1 MADVS
6 SARIPDFSSTPIRL
20 ENGLEG
26 SIMEFESGTPASWS
40 QIITRTGMTPA
51 TVHMQLFLP
60 STENNQPVVFL
71 IPGSTGINR
80 THVRHAN
87 SLTSIGIGAC
97 IVDSFGSRGIT
108 HTYHDQRQ
116 LTFSAGTYDLLRAAA
131 TLMHDDRVNA
141 QAFGAMGPSRGGTSV
156 LQAAMTPLA
165 ESVLGRGNAFRAVLP
180 MYPSGIFQF
189 MTPHTG
195 KTSIRITMGDSDK
208 WTLLSA
214 TQGYYNAIRLCGGDI
229 ELKVWR
235 DAEHSFDRP
244 EVPLT
249 FIPDGVESTRAPVY
263 YLDEHANFYDLYSGK
278 PNPSLTETELRAE
291 IHERFGHEGCTLGSK
306 LGQPEQFTED
316 MLNFFRRKLLAT
328 HF

>member
-1 MADVS
+1 MADVN
-6 SARIPDFSSTPIRL
+6 SARIQDFSGTPIRL

-26 SIMEFESGTPASWS
+26 SIMAFESATPASWS
-40 QIITRTGMTPA
+40 QIITRKGLTP
-51 TVHMQLFLP
+51 VQVQMQLFLP
-60 STENNQPVVFL
+60 PGNGKRPLVFL

-80 THVRHAN
+80 AHVRHAN
-87 SLTSIGIGAC
+87 SLTSVGIAAC

-131 TLMHDDRVNA
+131 SLMQDDRVDSN
-141 QAFGAMGPSRGGTSV
+141 AFGAMGPSRGGTSV

-165 ESVLGRGNAFRAVLP
+165 EAVLGHGNAFRAVLP

-189 MTPHTG
+189 LTPHTG
-195 KTSIRITMGDSDK
+195 KTSIRVTMGDSDK

-214 TQGYYNAIRLCGGDI
+214 VQGYCNAIRLCGGDV

-244 EVPLT
+244 DVPLT
-249 FIPDGVESTRAPVY
+249 FVPDGLESTRAPVY
-263 YLDEHANFYDLYSGK
+263 FLDEQANFYDLYSGK
-278 PNPSLTETELRAE
+278 PNPALTESELRAE

-306 LGQPEQFTED
+306 PGQPELFTED
-316 MLNFFRRKLLAT
+316 MLGFFRGKLVA
-328 HF
+328 

>member
-6 SARIPDFSSTPIRL
+6 SSRIQDFSGTSIRL
-20 ENGLEG
+20 ENGLDG
-26 SIMEFESGTPASWS
+26 AIMEFESGTPASWS
-40 QIITRTGMTPA
+40 QIITSTGMAPV
-51 TVHMQLFLP
+51 TVRMQLFLP
-60 STENNQPVVFL
+60 SNKNNQPVVFL

-97 IVDSFGSRGIT
+97 LVDSFGSRNIT

-131 TLMHDDRVNA
+131 TLMHDERVNA
-141 QAFGAMGPSRGGTSV
+141 HALGAMGPSRGGTSV
-156 LQAAMTPLA
+156 LQAAMKPLA
-165 ESVLGRGNAFRAVLP
+165 EAVLGHNTAFRAVLP

-189 MTPHTG
+189 MTPNTG
-195 KTSIRITMGDSDK
+195 KTSIRISMGDSDK

-214 TQGYYNAIRLCGGDI
+214 VQGYCNAIRLCGGDI

-249 FIPDGVESTRAPVY
+249 FIHDGVESTRSPVY

-278 PNPSLTETELRAE
+278 PNPLLTESELRTE

-306 LGQPEQFTED
+306 PGQPELFTED
-316 MLNFFRRKLLAT
+316 MLSFFKRTLIV
-328 HF
+328 